1 MIRMV
6 FRRFLSTVFFSFI
19 VCFYG
24 VSQRLETQN
33 GRLSE
38 EERARYSVLLHKPYG
53 QSVND
58 VHAMYKD
65 LIDIPDSTQR
75 AAKADAIKQF
85 AKENRDGNLERN
97 VDFFLVFWNAFF
109 QAQPHDISHRLLH
122 QQLEIAS
129 QTPTGDDTEFF
140 RARSLR
146 AMAEFYWKIEK
157 NYEKAFEQYILLD
170 RELAKIK
177 PDNYPEMARDLMQ
190 IGEAYYYFQDY
201 DQAGKYF
208 KKAIN
213 LPENTFNTRVI
224 NAARNTLGLSFQ
236 QLGKLDSSDYYFN
249 EIRKT
254 TFPEAEVWKRIATGN
269 LGANLYYRQQF
280 NEAFAMLEPNFRQA
294 VTEGDY
300 GSAAGSAICLAD
312 IYRIKGDLKKSDSF
326 ISYAKEYIRKS
337 GQGDKLR
344 LLYPVISKWYVAT
357 GDREKSKEYV
367 DSAVYAINKY
377 HEKFSALNV
386 LRAQQK
392 IDRQKEELQ
401 LAAFA
406 LEREQKAAVRN
417 VLILLVLVL
426 CAAIALI
433 YFIQKKRQLSKD
445 LKLQAATQE
454 LEITEYNLK
463 MAEMKLNDFTQR
475 IQEKTKLAEEMQ
487 LQLQSVS
494 DVQGDNE
501 MLMLL
506 QQYTILTE
514 EDWQDFKATFEQ
526 VHTGFFYRL
535 KKKYPLLSPAEIRY
549 LALAK
554 LFFSTKEMAATLG
567 VSTQSI
573 RTNWYRIRKKLDLPK
588 EMTVDGLVAEI

>member
-6 FRRFLSTVFFSFI
+6 FRRFLSTVFFGFI
-19 VCFYG
+19 ACFHCIPQ
-24 VSQRLETQN
+24 SLDKQ
-33 GRLSE
+33 GRELSE
-38 EERARYSVLLHKPYG
+38 EERIRYQVLLHKPYG

-58 VHAMYKD
+58 VHAMYQD
-65 LIDIPDSTQR
+65 LIDIPDSTLR
-75 AAKADAIKQF
+75 AAKAEAIKQF
-85 AKENRDGNLERN
+85 ARDHRDSNLERN
-97 VDFFLVFWNAFF
+97 VDFFLVFWNTFF
-109 QAQPHDISHRLLH
+109 QLQPRSVSFKLLNE
-122 QQLEIAS
+122 QLEKAS
-129 QTPTGDDTEFF
+129 KTPTGEDTEFF

-146 AMAEFYWKIEK
+146 AFAEFYWKIEK
-157 NYEKAFEQYILLD
+157 NYERAFEQYILLD
-170 RELAKIK
+170 RELARIK
-177 PDNYPEMARDLMQ
+177 PEDYPEMARDLMQ

-201 DQAGKYF
+201 HQAGKYF
-208 KKAIN
+208 RKAIG
-213 LPENTFNTRVI
+213 LPENTFNTRVL

-236 QLGKLDSSDYYFN
+236 HVGQLDSADYYFN
-249 EIRKT
+249 EILKT
-254 TFPEAEVWKRIATGN
+254 SFPEAAVWKRIAVGN
-269 LGANLYYRQQF
+269 LGANLYYRQRYD
-280 NEAFAMLEPNFRQA
+280 EALAMLEPNFRQA
-294 VTEGDY
+294 VAEHDY

-312 IYRIKGDLKKSDSF
+312 IYRVKGELKKTDMF
-326 ISYAKEYIRKS
+326 ISHAQEYIQKA
-337 GQGDKLR
+337 GQEDKLR
-344 LLYPVISKWYVAT
+344 LLYPVISKWYVAV
-357 GDREKSKEYV
+357 GDRERSKQYL
-367 DSAVYAINKY
+367 DSAVQAINRY

-401 LAAFA
+401 LAAFE

-417 VLILLVLVL
+417 VLMLLVVVL

-445 LKLQAATQE
+445 LKLQVATQE
-454 LEITEYNLK
+454 LEIAEYNLK

-487 LQLQSVS
+487 LQLQLAS
-494 DVQGDNE
+494 DVQSDKD

-535 KKKYPLLSPAEIRY
+535 KKKYPSLSPAEIRY

>member
-1 MIRMV
+1 MV
-6 FRRFLSTVFFSFI
+6 NGVLGRIVFTGFFSLI
-19 VCFYG
+19 AYLCVSAQDLSAGQGTLTSEERTRYGALLHQPYG
-24 VSQRLETQN
+24 VTVT
-33 GRLSE
+33 GI
-38 EERARYSVLLHKPYG
+38 HT
-53 QSVND
+53 
-58 VHAMYKD
+58 MYRD
-65 LIDIPDSTQR
+65 LINIPDSTQR

-85 AKENRDGNLERN
+85 ARDHRDGNLERN

-109 QAQPHDISHRLLH
+109 QPQAKEVSLKRLTE
-122 QQLEIAS
+122 QVDRAARPGAGEK
-129 QTPTGDDTEFF
+129 TEFF
-140 RARSLR
+140 LARSLR
-146 AMAEFYWKIEK
+146 ALAEFYWKIEK

-170 RELAKIK
+170 RELARIK
-177 PDNYPEMARDLMQ
+177 PEDYPEMARDLMQ
-190 IGEAYYYFQDY
+190 IGEAYYYFHDY
-201 DQAGKYF
+201 DQAGTYF

-213 LPENTFNTRVI
+213 LPENAFNTKVI
-224 NAARNTLGLSFQ
+224 NAARNTLGLSYQ
-236 QLGKLDSSDYYFN
+236 QENNLDSADYYFN
-249 EIRKT
+249 EVLKT
-254 TFPEAEVWKRIATGN
+254 TFPEAEVWKRIAIGN
-269 LGANLYYRQQF
+269 LGANLYYRQQYDG
-280 NEAFAMLEPNFRQA
+280 ALAMLEPNFGQA
-294 VTEGDY
+294 VVEGDY
-300 GSAAGSAICLAD
+300 VSAAGSAICLAD
-312 IYRIKGDLKKSDSF
+312 IYRLKGDLQKADTF
-326 ISYAKEYIRKS
+326 ISYAQEYIRKA
-337 GQGDKLR
+337 GQVDKLR
-344 LLYPVISKWYVAT
+344 LLYPVISKWYVAM
-357 GDREKSKEYV
+357 GDREKSKQYV

-454 LEITEYNLK
+454 LEIAEYNLK
-463 MAEMKLNDFTQR
+463 MAEMKLHDFTQR

-494 DVQGDNE
+494 DVRGDNE
-501 MLMLL
+501 MLTLL

-535 KKKYPLLSPAEIRY
+535 KRKYPSLSPAEIRY